1 MLQSCWEQVPGYD
14 SDGEAS
20 ESGEQQQDSDEEA
33 PSEGRKIGYEQLLQ
47 TVKTALGERW
57 TEVPFIDLAPVQPGA
72 KFTSLARY
80 MTDGRGLPP
89 AFRIDRIH
97 APLVRDTFLHNG
109 FRPTKGEDWLI
120 SWTGPRMREN
130 VHKLMHEFQ
139 RVNHF
144 PSSTELT
151 RKDRLWDNFQRM
163 AKMGGGSS
171 FDFVPETFI
180 LPQQLRSFKQRYL
193 KTRGE
198 QLWIVKPAASSQGRG
213 IFILRNLIELPLKE
227 SVVVSRYVEKPMLIQ
242 GLKFD
247 LRIYVLVTSF
257 SPLRAYIYREGLT
270 RFASR
275 PYSTD
280 EEHLTDVYRH
290 LTNYSIN
297 KGAENFQENQRV
309 QADNYG
315 HKWSLSALN
324 RHLRCVGVDVK
335 DMWSRIMDLIVK
347 TLLGVEPVIS
357 ASTKEACIHEHS
369 CFELYGFDVLVDE
382 NLKPW
387 LLEVNLSP
395 SMQADS
401 PLDKQIKSSLLTD
414 AFNLLGVRK
423 LDSSTLTSARLRARF
438 LYMNKLQRSMPGK
451 SNNLTG
457 HRQDP
462 LRRADD
468 GEAEGPTPTAE
479 EEASPPPLARR
490 FFSHRRPV
498 ALDQL
503 GESQLKLLGDALQE
517 SLRCNNF
524 IRLYPT
530 PATIRRY
537 APISQLRTPEDE
549 FRAQLLVAVLFARL
563 LPSFSSEG
571 RPRGE
576 ELEELEPVEEP
587 AEQPESP
594 EMKKVLPLPAASNM
608 KVIEEALQTLKVLG
622 SKMSSQLL
630 LMEYLIRLLNISAKL
645 GDNARRKLDSPQQSA
660 IAGVLSVFRQ
670 QLTLWLRGS
679 KKQRPPSGEGKRGDV
694 VEQVEEVCLQALV
707 QILCDTWGGT
717 RDSAMKAVAAMR
729 AELSLVR
736 VAPEPF
742 VQSSSGCRG
751 IKALGQLAATD
762 LESIFR
768 APQCPPELKSIFL
781 VPEPDGPLTDGV
793 GWNVLRRM
801 SQAGPL
807 SELEFLQHVTLQPP
821 RPTGPLRSPESSP
834 PLNPR
839 LILSSSSPQLQKRTR
854 PAGPLA
860 PLGHRLPFPSGV
872 AYSRKS
878 MLNLGALNAVSS
890 DIEL

>member
-1 MLQSCWEQVPGYD
+1 MLQSCWEQIPGYD
-14 SDGEAS
+14 SDGEGS
-20 ESGEQQQDSDEEA
+20 DSGEQTADSDEEA
-33 PSEGRKIGYEQLLQ
+33 PSEGRSPSTEQLLLI
-47 TVKTALGERW
+47 VKTALGERW
-57 TEVPFIDLAPVQPGA
+57 AEVPFIDLAPVQPGS
-72 KFTSLARY
+72 KFCSIARY
-80 MTDGRGLPP
+80 MADGRGLPP

-97 APLVRDTFLHNG
+97 APLVRDTFLYNG

-130 VHKLMHEFQ
+130 VHKLMHEYQ

-144 PSSTELT
+144 PQSTELT

-163 AKMGGGSS
+163 SKMVGGGAS
-171 FDFVPETFI
+171 FDFVPETFV
-180 LPQQLRSFKQRYL
+180 LPQQLRAFKQRYL

-198 QLWIVKPAASSQGRG
+198 QLWIVKPSASSQGRG
-213 IFILRNLIELPLKE
+213 IFLLRNLVELPTKE
-227 SVVVSRYVEKPMLIQ
+227 SVVVSRYVEKPLLIQ

-270 RFASR
+270 RFASK
-275 PYSTD
+275 PYSTE
-280 EEHLTDVYRH
+280 EEHLADVYRH

-335 DMWSRIMDLIVK
+335 EMWSRIMDLIVK

-357 ASTKEACIHEHS
+357 AATKEACIHEHS

-382 NLKPW
+382 SLKPW

-401 PLDKQIKSSLLTD
+401 PLDKQIKSTLLTD
-414 AFNLLGVRK
+414 AFNLIGVRK
-423 LDSSTLTSARLRARF
+423 LDASTLTSARLRARF
-438 LYMNKLQRSMPGK
+438 LYMNKLQKSMPSK
-451 SNNLTG
+451 SSSLLG

-462 LRRADD
+462 LRRPETEESEAAGDD
-468 GEAEGPTPTAE
+468 GAS
-479 EEASPPPLARR
+479 SPPRPPRR
-490 FFSHRRPV
+490 FFSHKRQV
-498 ALDQL
+498 ALDML
-503 GESQLKLLGDALQE
+503 GETQLKLLGDTLQE

-530 PATIRRY
+530 PFTLRRY
-537 APISQLRTPEDE
+537 EGISQLRTQEDE
-549 FRAQLLVAVLFARL
+549 FRAQLLVAVLYARQL
-563 LPSFSSEG
+563 PTFCREPHPPEEEPVLIQETPADAAEAKKVIQLPST
-571 RPRGE
+571 
-576 ELEELEPVEEP
+576 
-587 AEQPESP
+587 
-594 EMKKVLPLPAASNM
+594 SNM
-608 KVIEEALQTLKVLG
+608 KIMEEALQTLKVLG

-630 LMEYLIRLLNISAKL
+630 LMEYLVRLLNISSKL
-645 GDNARRKLDSPQQSA
+645 SDAARRKLESPQQTA
-660 IAGVLSVFRQ
+660 IAGVISVFRQ
-670 QLTLWLRGS
+670 QLSLWLRGS
-679 KKQRPPSGEGKRGDV
+679 KKQPPLPQNVVKKGDV
-694 VEQVEEVCLQALV
+694 LEEAEDVCLQALV
-707 QILCDTWGGT
+707 QILCDTWGGS
-717 RDSAMKAVAAMR
+717 REAVMKSVAAIR
-729 AELSLVR
+729 SELALVR
-736 VAPEPF
+736 IAPEPF
-742 VQSSSGCRG
+742 VRSSSGCRA
-751 IKALGQLAATD
+751 IKALGDLTATD
-762 LESIFR
+762 MEAIFR
-768 APQCPPELKSIFL
+768 APQCPPELKCIFL
-781 VPEPDGPLTDGV
+781 VPEPDEQMAAGI
-793 GWNVLRRM
+793 GWHVLRRM

-807 SELEFLQHVTLQPP
+807 SELEFLQHVMLQPP
-821 RPTGPLRSPESSP
+821 LPKNNVVQPGETP

-839 LILSSSSPQLQKRTR
+839 MMMSASSPTLQKRTR

-878 MLNLGALNAVSS
+878 MLALGTVSAVSH